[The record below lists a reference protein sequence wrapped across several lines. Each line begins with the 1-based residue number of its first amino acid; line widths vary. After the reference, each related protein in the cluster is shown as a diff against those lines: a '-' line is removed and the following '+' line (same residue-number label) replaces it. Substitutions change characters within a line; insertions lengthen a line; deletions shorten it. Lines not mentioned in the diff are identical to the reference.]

1 VGEWFVF
8 MELKE
13 CINFLLTN
21 AQHNVFQY
29 LSKRLTEYDVT
40 PVQHGILSCLMGKS
54 YDTPKHLAES
64 MSLETSTISGV
75 LDRMQK
81 KGLIDR
87 VINKEDR
94 REVQVRLT
102 DKGRELE
109 EQITVIIDEVNAEVL
124 KSFSEDEVTALKDY
138 LRLIAS
144 SNFGE

>member
-1 VGEWFVF
+1 

-40 PVQHGILSCLMGKS
+40 PVQHGVLSCLMGKS

-109 EQITVIIDEVNAEVL
+109 EKITVIIDEVNAEVL
-124 KSFSEDEVTALKDY
+124 KSFSEEEVASLKDF
-138 LRLIAS
+138 LRAIAS
-144 SNFGE
+144 DSFGE

>member
-1 VGEWFVF
+1 

-29 LSKRLTEYDVT
+29 LSKRLMEYDVT
-40 PVQHGILSCLMGKS
+40 PLQHGVLSCLMGKS
-54 YDTPKHLAES
+54 YDTPKHLAENL
-64 MSLETSTISGV
+64 SLETSTISGV

-81 KGLIDR
+81 KGFIDR
-87 VINKEDR
+87 VVNKEDR

-102 DKGRELE
+102 EKGRELE
-109 EQITVIIDEVNAEVL
+109 EQITVVIDEVNAEVL
-124 KSFSEDEVTALKDY
+124 KSFTDDEIAYLKNS
-138 LRLIAS
+138 LRHIAS

>member
-1 VGEWFVF
+1 

-40 PVQHGILSCLMGKS
+40 PVQHGVLSCLMGKS

-109 EQITVIIDEVNAEVL
+109 EKITVVIDEVNAEVL
-124 KSFSEDEVTALKDY
+124 KSFSEEEVASLKDF
-138 LRLIAS
+138 LRTIAS
-144 SNFGE
+144 GSFGE

>member
-1 VGEWFVF
+1 